1 MRRKFKKE
9 LNKYSLWILI
19 GTTLPLI
26 IYFFVFG
33 INGISFKNSN
43 WSDFGSF
50 ISGYGTLIFGACNF
64 YFLIKVAY
72 TINHLDDKRNNQN
85 KIDSIKPLGLII
97 KELSIIE
104 KCYIIRVD
112 NFGSGPLLINN
123 ITINY
128 KDKDYQ
134 NLKSL
139 ADNIVYNLNI
149 TAILKGDTN
158 NKTAIGS
165 NKSNELIK
173 ITFDEKSNF
182 SLTTENI
189 QGKFDLIIKELDS
202 AILDFECTD
211 LLGNKVELFVK

>member
-1 MRRKFKKE
+1 M
-9 LNKYSLWILI
+9 
-19 GTTLPLI
+19 
-26 IYFFVFG
+26 
-33 INGISFKNSN
+33 
-43 WSDFGSF
+43 
-50 ISGYGTLIFGACNF
+50 
-64 YFLIKVAY
+64 
-72 TINHLDDKRNNQN
+72 
-85 KIDSIKPLGLII
+85 
-97 KELSIIE
+97 
-104 KCYIIRVD
+104 
-112 NFGSGPLLINN
+112 
-123 ITINY
+123 
-128 KDKDYQ
+128 
-134 NLKSL
+134 
-139 ADNIVYNLNI
+139 NI